1 MRTNKITVW
10 MQSSLDGF
18 TTGPD
23 GEFDWLD
30 IGDEAHNHFVT
41 TLRDAGLFAYGR
53 TAFEM
58 MASYWPI
65 ADTLPDSTPNQVAS
79 SQIWKPMP
87 KAVLSRTLTHA
98 DWNATVVADAAGVR
112 EAVTRFDVG
121 SGTSGR
127 PWERL
132 GVSPGN
138 RSAKWDSRRRGQ
150 RR

>member
-1 MRTNKITVW
+1 

-23 GEFDWLD
+23 GEFDWPD

-65 ADTLPDSTPNQVAS
+65 ADTLPDSTSNPGRLLPDLEADAEGR
-79 SQIWKPMP
+79 PL
-87 KAVLSRTLTHA
+87 AHA
-98 DWNATVVADAAGVR
+98 DPR
-112 EAVTRFDVG
+112 
-121 SGTSGR
+121 
-127 PWERL
+127 
-132 GVSPGN
+132 
-138 RSAKWDSRRRGQ
+138 
-150 RR
+150 